1 MRVNIAL
8 HVIPFCVVVRTPVVG
23 EPGDSETVDVDGDAD
38 ADDGAGP
45 VTGSVA
51 VKRQLGVYSAHLLQA
66 ICQFLILLHDFHNL
80 ERILRKFYP
89 KLLSL
94 RLRSTVKKYV

>member
-51 VKRQLGVYSAHLLQA
+51 VKR
-66 ICQFLILLHDFHNL
+66 
-80 ERILRKFYP
+80 
-89 KLLSL
+89 
-94 RLRSTVKKYV
+94 

>member
-23 EPGDSETVDVDGDAD
+23 KPGDSETVDVDAD

-51 VKRQLGVYSAHLLQA
+51 VKR
-66 ICQFLILLHDFHNL
+66 
-80 ERILRKFYP
+80 
-89 KLLSL
+89 
-94 RLRSTVKKYV
+94 